1 MKTALISFSV
11 LLSLALSARADTI
24 WTGTHVEVDVS
35 APVHVGIG
43 LEAVTLT
50 AVGLGGALPNAFD
63 GVGSVGDPHTGI
75 TTSGDGL
82 HQVFE
87 FGYQAAQTP
96 TLTVISPGDAAY
108 QPIDTHFL
116 VYNAGIIPAPGE
128 DPLENQLVQYT
139 VENPD
144 GGFGNSLTGAFA
156 STVTPTSSWDFAYIV
171 TLPGTTVNL
180 DFYLAFSAINITH
193 ELVGTSFTIV
203 PEPTSILLWTIA
215 ALGLAAARFRRRRTP

>member
-1 MKTALISFSV
+1 MQKTLGLLCAL
-11 LLSLALSARADTI
+11 LALAASARASTI

-156 STVTPTSSWDFAYIV
+156 STLAPTSSWDLAYIV

-193 ELVGTSFTIV
+193 ELVGASFTIV
-203 PEPTSILLWTIA
+203 PEPSALVLLLLGA
-215 ALGLAAARFRRRRTP
+215 ATVLVARVARRH